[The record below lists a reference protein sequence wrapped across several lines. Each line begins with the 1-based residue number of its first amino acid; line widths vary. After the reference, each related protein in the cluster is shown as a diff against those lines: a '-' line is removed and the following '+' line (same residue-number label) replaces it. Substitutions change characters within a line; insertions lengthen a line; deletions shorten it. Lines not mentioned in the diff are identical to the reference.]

1 MVRRKNPSKEIE
13 ITTYEN
19 ILRQANR
26 RKKGLFSLSKT
37 LPAFIILA
45 IMFALSFFIYFNFS
59 QQVKKEHELAF
70 VKATNSVL
78 TRFQIYYNSHIQIA
92 TSIRS
97 LYDNLVQV
105 VRDYLLLYATM
116 PVRTYP
122 SILGFMSVQKVP
134 KYRLTE
140 FTYYVQGQGYHDYKV
155 YPLINKD
162 IFYPIEF
169 IIPEEANKR
178 FRGLDISSIPGI
190 YLWFKKAIEEGNP
203 IATKVFNFRGND
215 TLTLFLI
222 YPVYDRT
229 FDLNNS
235 KNRQEAFKSAVLME
249 INVPQFFKSALGS
262 GVPSDT
268 TIIFQ
273 CYQIEE
279 DQTKTKLFA
288 SQNFSLLESGFIPSL
303 KQTTEFS
310 FLDKK
315 IYINF
320 FSVPDF
326 GGAFQNYLPT
336 IALVVSLLL
345 SLIFFGFVLS
355 ITTSRARAIDL
366 AERMTRSQR
375 RILESTKDII
385 AVLNFEGVWKTMNP
399 ASLNILAYHPEELIG
414 KKIDILFS
422 NARDLN
428 DFYSF
433 VNNSTEEITRKID
446 YQMKTKFGELKWISW
461 SFTFSPSDNLIY
473 AIGRDIT
480 LEKLAEI
487 DEAIKAKQAILAEQI
502 SREASEFKSYFMTKF
517 GHQLRNM
524 LTTISG
530 YHQILA
536 ENKYQDED
544 EMQSYL
550 QLAIDDTQEL
560 LSSTSDLFDLAGFGK
575 DSSKIL
581 STLNV
586 YNLMNEALL
595 SFQKK
600 YPSKQIKII
609 FDEGSQNSTVVSDRE
624 QLRSAFEKLF
634 FALLNGVDSLELNV
648 QIFDSVAEGIAEIQ
662 ILATY
667 VELVAKMIS
676 FHNEN
681 INNLIEALRFDVDDI
696 LLDLSLFAS
705 MIRMLN
711 GQVKFDSLGADGNFV
726 SIVLPKRQ

>member
-1 MVRRKNPSKEIE
+1 MVKTKKSSKEID

-19 ILRQANR
+19 ILRQANQ
-26 RKKGLFSLSKT
+26 RKKGIFSLSRSY
-37 LPAFIILA
+37 PAFIVFTVML
-45 IMFALSFFIYFNFS
+45 ALSFFIYYNFS
-59 QQVKKEHELAF
+59 QQVKRERELAF

-97 LYDNLVQV
+97 LYDNIVQV

-140 FTYYVQGQGYHDYKV
+140 FTYYVQGQGYYDYKV
-155 YPLINKD
+155 FPFINKD

-190 YLWFKKAIEEGNP
+190 YFWFKKAIEEGNP

-215 TLTLFLI
+215 TLSLFLI
-222 YPVYDRT
+222 YPVYDKT
-229 FDLNNS
+229 FEINDA

-249 INVPQFFKSALGS
+249 INVPQFFKLALGS

-273 CYQIEE
+273 CYQVEE
-279 DQTKTKLFA
+279 DQTKTPLFS
-288 SQNFSLLESGFIPSL
+288 SQNYSLLKSGFIPIL

-320 FSVPDF
+320 LSIPDF
-326 GGAFQNYLPT
+326 GGTFQRYLPT
-336 IALVVSLLL
+336 IALGVSILL

-355 ITTSRARAIDL
+355 VTTSRARAIDL

-385 AVLNFEGVWKTMNP
+385 AVLNFEGMWRTMNP
-399 ASLNILAYHPEELIG
+399 ASLNILGYLPEELIG

-422 NARDLN
+422 NAHDLN

-446 YQMKTKFGELKWISW
+446 YQMKTKPGELKWISW
-461 SFTFSPSDNLIY
+461 SFTFSPTDDLIY

-487 DEAIKAKQAILAEQI
+487 DKAIKAKQSILAEQI

-517 GHQLRNM
+517 THQLRNM

-536 ENKYQDED
+536 EKNYQNED
-544 EMQSYL
+544 EMQTYL
-550 QLAIDDTQEL
+550 QMAINDTQEL
-560 LSSTSDLFDLAGFGK
+560 LSSTSDLFDVAGFGK
-575 DSSKIL
+575 DGSKIL
-581 STLNV
+581 STLNL
-586 YNLMNEALL
+586 YNLMNEALVI
-595 SFQKK
+595 FQKK
-600 YPSKQIKII
+600 YPTKQVKIL
-609 FDEGSQNSTVVSDRE
+609 FDEGSQNSTIVSDRE
-624 QLRSAFEKLF
+624 HLRNAFEKLF
-634 FALLNGVDSLELNV
+634 FALINGVDSIELNV
-648 QIFDSVAEGIAEIQ
+648 QISDSVSEGFAEIQ

-667 VELVAKMIS
+667 VETVANLINLY
-676 FHNEN
+676 NEN

-711 GQVKFDSLGADGNFV
+711 GQVKFDSLGKDGNFV
-726 SIVLPKRQ
+726 SIILPKRQ

>member
-1 MVRRKNPSKEIE
+1 MLRRENPSKELE
-13 ITTYEN
+13 ITTYES

-37 LPAFIILA
+37 LPAFIILGL
-45 IMFALSFFIYFNFS
+45 MLALSLFIYYNFS
-59 QQVKKEHELAF
+59 QQVKKEQELAF
-70 VKATNSVL
+70 IKATNSVL
-78 TRFQIYYNSHIQIA
+78 TRFQIYYYSHIQIA

-116 PVRTYP
+116 PVQTYP
-122 SILGFMSVQKVP
+122 TILAFMSVQKIP

-140 FTYYVQGQGYHDYKV
+140 FTYYVQGQGYYDYKV
-155 YPLINKD
+155 FPLINKD

-190 YLWFKKAIEEGNP
+190 YFWFKKAIEGGNP

-215 TLTLFLI
+215 TLSLFLI
-222 YPVYDRT
+222 YPVYDKT
-229 FDLNNS
+229 FNLNNS
-235 KNRQEAFKSAVLME
+235 KNRQEAFKSAILME
-249 INVPQFFKSALGS
+249 INVPQFFKLSLGS

-268 TIIFQ
+268 TIIFE

-279 DQTKTKLFA
+279 DQTKTRLFA
-288 SQNFSLLESGFIPSL
+288 SQNFSLLESGIIPKL
-303 KQTTEFS
+303 KQTTEFN

-320 FSVPDF
+320 FLVPNL
-326 GGAFQNYLPT
+326 GGFFQDYLPI
-336 IALVVSLLL
+336 IALGVSLLL
-345 SLIFFGFVLS
+345 SLVFFGFVLS
-355 ITTSRARAIDL
+355 ITTSRSRALDL

-399 ASLNILAYHPEELIG
+399 ASFNILSYQPEELIG
-414 KKIDILFS
+414 EKIDILFS
-422 NARDLN
+422 SARDLN

-433 VNNSTEEITRKID
+433 ANNITEEITRKID

-473 AIGRDIT
+473 AIGRNIT

-487 DEAIKAKQAILAEQI
+487 DRAIKAKQAILAEQI
-502 SREASEFKSYFMTKF
+502 SREASEFKSYFITKF
-517 GHQLRNM
+517 SHQLRNM

-536 ENKYQDED
+536 EKKYHDEN
-544 EMQSYL
+544 EMQTYL
-550 QLAIDDTQEL
+550 QLAINDTQEL
-560 LSSTSDLFDLAGFGK
+560 LSSTSNLYDIAGFGK
-575 DSSKIL
+575 DRSTTL

-586 YNLMNEALL
+586 YNLMNEALV

-600 YPSKQIKII
+600 YPAKQVSII
-609 FDEGSQNSTVVSDRE
+609 FDEGSQSATVVSDRE
-624 QLRSAFEKLF
+624 QLLNAFEKLF
-634 FALLNGVDSLELNV
+634 FALMNGVDSIELNV
-648 QIFDSVAEGIAEIQ
+648 QISDSASEGIAEIQ

-667 VELVAKMIS
+667 IELVAKMIS

-681 INNLIEALRFDVDDI
+681 INNFIEALRFDVDDI

-711 GQVKFDSLGADGNFV
+711 GHVKFDSLGADGNFV
-726 SIVLPKRQ
+726 SIILPKRQ